1 MLLQPILQVR
11 LKFWE
16 LNSLYSKIFKSEI
29 LKSVGLWKKRK
40 IFLVP
45 ILILLFVLNSK
56 FAIGQSI
63 TLAPYGSGA
72 SASFYPF
79 NIDGKG
85 YYVGRFST
93 EAQSGQIDLFYNAST
108 VNGWGIKGG
117 SITYSASGMTLYGTD
132 ALSLISSKNITL
144 GYQTA
149 GTAFMTIVK
158 EDGVGIGVTTP
169 TEMLDVNGSA
179 RFRNIATDN
188 SNTVFLTVEPN
199 GTLRK
204 TTSGFSDFRL
214 KQNIEKLENPIEKIM
229 QMRGVSY
236 EFIENPNQKRMGFI
250 AQEVEKVFPEAVFES
265 ENGYKGV
272 RYDDLIPV
280 LLEALKSQQKQ
291 IESLTLQVGSLN
303 ESVKVFESR
312 KLN

>member
-1 MLLQPILQVR
+1 MFLQPIFQVR
-11 LKFWE
+11 LKFWK
-16 LNSLYSKIFKSEI
+16 LDSLYTKVFKSEI
-29 LKSVGLWKKRK
+29 VKLMEFWKKNK
-40 IFLVP
+40 INLIP
-45 ILILLFVLNSK
+45 MLILLSVLNSK
-56 FAIGQSI
+56 FAIGQSV

-72 SASFYPF
+72 SASYYPF

-93 EAQSGQIDLFYNAST
+93 EAQSGQLDFFYNAST
-108 VNGWGIKGG
+108 ANGWGIRGG
-117 SITYSASGMTLYGTD
+117 QIVYSDRGMSLYG
-132 ALSLISSKNITL
+132 ANSLSLFSSYNINL

-149 GTAFMTIVK
+149 GKAYMTIIRD
-158 EDGVGIGVTTP
+158 DGVGIGVTTP
-169 TEMLDVNGSA
+169 SEMLDVNGTV
-179 RFRNIATDN
+179 RIRNIPTDN
-188 SNTVFLTVEPN
+188 GNLDHLVVTGN

-204 TTSGFSDFRL
+204 TNFGISDFRL
-214 KQNIEKLENPIEKIM
+214 KQNIKKLENPLEKIVR
-229 QMRGVSY
+229 MRGVSY

-265 ENGYKGV
+265 ENGFKGV

-280 LLEALKSQQKQ
+280 LLEAIKSQQKQ
-291 IESLTLQVGSLN
+291 IESLTIQVGSLN

>member
-1 MLLQPILQVR
+1 MLLQPIFQVR
-11 LKFWE
+11 LKFWK
-16 LNSLYSKIFKSEI
+16 LDSLYTKVFKSEI
-29 LKSVGLWKKRK
+29 VKLMEFWKKNK
-40 IFLVP
+40 INLIP
-45 ILILLFVLNSK
+45 ILILLSVLNSK

-63 TLAPYGSGA
+63 TLVPYGSGA
-72 SASFYPF
+72 STSYYPF

-93 EAQSGQIDLFYNAST
+93 EAQSGQIDFFYNASKAN
-108 VNGWGIKGG
+108 VWGIKGG
-117 SITYSASGMTLYGTD
+117 QIAYSANGMSLYGTND
-132 ALSLISSKNITL
+132 LDLYSSKNINL
-144 GYQTA
+144 GIQTS
-149 GTAFMTIVK
+149 GTAFMTIIK
-158 EDGVGIGVTTP
+158 EDGVGIGVSAP

-188 SNTVFLTVEPN
+188 SNTVFLTVESN

-204 TTSGFSDFRL
+204 TNFGISDFRL
-214 KQNIEKLENPIEKIM
+214 KQNIKKLENPLEKIVR
-229 QMRGVSY
+229 MRGVSY

-265 ENGYKGV
+265 ENGFKGV

-280 LLEALKSQQKQ
+280 LLEAIKSQQKQ
-291 IESLTLQVGSLN
+291 IESLTIQVGSLN